1 MGKKKTPFSK
11 KLKDDFIYGK
21 GAFDSSDSSIK
32 NDVEIIELKPD
43 FPLSVS
49 DIYGDFK
56 GTKNSKGSLIT
67 KGKNYIKDLID

>member
-21 GAFDSSDSSIK
+21 GTFDSSDSSIK

-43 FPLSVS
+43 IQLSVS

-56 GTKNSKGSLIT
+56 GTKHSKGSLVT
-67 KGKNYIKDLID
+67 KGKNYIKDLI

>member
-1 MGKKKTPFSK
+1 MIYFKLIFVTFILFSFTAK
-11 KLKDDFIYGK
+11 
-21 GAFDSSDSSIK
+21 A

-67 KGKNYIKDLID
+67 KGKNYIKDLIH